1 MNDTGPI
8 LALVAVLVFY
18 CVIFVSFLVHEA
30 YTLRILQTP
39 TCEHCENEDPENN
52 QPKKPSRIRYIP
64 QVQSQKR
71 KKR

>member
-1 MNDTGPI
+1 MNAPDPN
-8 LALVAVLVFY
+8 LVVTAVLLFY
-18 CVIFVSFLVHEA
+18 CVLFISFLVHEA

>member
-1 MNDTGPI
+1 MNAPDPN
-8 LALVAVLVFY
+8 LVVTAVLLFY
-18 CVIFVSFLVHEA
+18 CVLFISFLVHEA
-30 YTLRILQTP
+30 YTLRILQTSY
-39 TCEHCENEDPENN
+39 ENEDPENN